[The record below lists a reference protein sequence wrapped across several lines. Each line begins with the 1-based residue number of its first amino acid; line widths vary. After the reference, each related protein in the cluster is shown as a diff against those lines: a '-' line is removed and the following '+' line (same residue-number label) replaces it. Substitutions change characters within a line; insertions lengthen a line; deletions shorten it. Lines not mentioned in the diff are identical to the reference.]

1 MLQIS
6 FIRDNQQLVIDRLAV
21 KNYQAGKSIE
31 ELINLD
37 NLRKSSQRTLD
48 DTLARSNQIAKE
60 VGQLF
65 KQGKKQEAEKAKEE
79 LKLADQFDTVVVN
92 HQLDQ
97 AKKTT
102 LQIVT
107 SFLEGSNE
115 N

>member
-1 MLQIS
+1 M
-6 FIRDNQQLVIDRLAV
+6 
-21 KNYQAGKSIE
+21 
-31 ELINLD
+31 
-37 NLRKSSQRTLD
+37 
-48 DTLARSNQIAKE
+48 
-60 VGQLF
+60 
-65 KQGKKQEAEKAKEE
+65 
-79 LKLADQFDTVVVN
+79 KLADQFDTVVVN